1 LEFEGKLRNK
11 IIRLEKKIF
20 ALENSVS
27 LRVGMHIVESVRNPW
42 RLLILPIS
50 LIYVAIVSSIE
61 YNRQQKIEKGKRITT
76 HESKVEPIKSPTLSN
91 IDQIPKQKPPTKEI
105 LLSSEN
111 QRVYDKLVPHLCPS
125 ENQRVYDKL
134 VPHFCPSERHNF
146 QYKILEIIHSF
157 FNERDIDYWAIGGTL
172 LGSVKYSGTIP
183 WDHDIDIFCEKL
195 SRKNEQELMKTLSSM
210 DGTSTRP
217 WLWSGRIPGMQVI
230 DVRKKKGIAID
241 IFYGHFYEDTI
252 YTVGMNIEKFPEKGR
267 QGIDRIIKPGIRTV
281 NFGNVMICVPNI
293 ESTMEYLNWKFG
305 EDWVNEYVI
314 FDFKEKTSISFPA
327 NTQIDKK
334 LRSSV
339 INRSLQ

>member
-1 LEFEGKLRNK
+1 MVFEEKLRNK

-27 LRVGMHIVESVRNPW
+27 LRVGIHIVESVRNPW
-42 RLLILPIS
+42 RLPILPIS

-91 IDQIPKQKPPTKEI
+91 IDQSLKQKPPTKEI

-172 LGSVKYSGTIP
+172 LGYVKYSGIIP
-183 WDHDIDIFCEKL
+183 WDHDID
-195 SRKNEQELMKTLSSM
+195 
-210 DGTSTRP
+210 
-217 WLWSGRIPGMQVI
+217 
-230 DVRKKKGIAID
+230 
-241 IFYGHFYEDTI
+241 
-252 YTVGMNIEKFPEKGR
+252 
-267 QGIDRIIKPGIRTV
+267 
-281 NFGNVMICVPNI
+281 
-293 ESTMEYLNWKFG
+293 
-305 EDWVNEYVI
+305 
-314 FDFKEKTSISFPA
+314 SF
-327 NTQIDKK
+327 
-334 LRSSV
+334 
-339 INRSLQ
+339 